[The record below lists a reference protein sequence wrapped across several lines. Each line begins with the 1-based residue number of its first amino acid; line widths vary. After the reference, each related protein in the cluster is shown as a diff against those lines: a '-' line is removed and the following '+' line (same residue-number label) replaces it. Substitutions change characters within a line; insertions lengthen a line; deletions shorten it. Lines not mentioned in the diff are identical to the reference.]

1 MALGVLAGLTVA
13 QGAIPSAEKLLP
25 EDTLLVV
32 TAPDFTKLRTI
43 FANSPQ
49 SQFWNDPAM
58 KTFRD
63 DFLTKWKDEFVTPL
77 ERELGIRFEDYVK
90 LPQGQFTFALI
101 QNESK
106 GDFSPALLLLIDTKD
121 KGSLLKTNLADLRK
135 KWVDA
140 DKPLRTEKIRD
151 IEFLTFGASG
161 GELPKAL
168 TKLFSEPT
176 PTFEGEATTEP
187 EPKKPSGKYEL
198 VVGQFESLLIAGTSL
213 KAVETVAV
221 HLTGGAAPAL
231 ADLAAYDA
239 NHAAMFRD
247 APLYGWANAKL
258 LLNILGRSKETKSE
272 PEPDFGPMGSFKPD
286 KVITATGLA
295 ALKSIAA
302 TFRQNNEGSLL
313 DVFLSVPESS
323 RQGLFKLLVGEPK
336 ESTPPPFVPADAVK
350 FQRWRL
356 DGQKAWATL
365 EKMMNDISPTA
376 ANLINFIIDTA
387 NTAAKDKDPDFD
399 LRKNLIGNLGD
410 DIISYEKAPRGT
422 TAAELNS
429 PPSLFL
435 LGSPN
440 PDQLAAALKGI
451 FLILSQQGPPTERE
465 FRGKKIY
472 TVTIQNPSLSGMP
485 EPGRPLTRTISYASA
500 RGYVAMTSDSS
511 LLEEFLRTSE
521 NLPKALRDTTGLA
534 EATAKVANTGTGLF
548 NYENQTETMRVT
560 FDALKKNPRT
570 ATNVTGNAL
579 APLSAAMPGVA
590 GSEKTIRSWMD
601 FSLLPDFDRVSKYFH
616 FSVTS
621 VGANVE
627 GLTVKVFAPTPPE
640 LKK

>member
-1 MALGVLAGLTVA
+1 
-13 QGAIPSAEKLLP
+13 
-25 EDTLLVV
+25 
-32 TAPDFTKLRTI
+32 
-43 FANSPQ
+43 
-49 SQFWNDPAM
+49 
-58 KTFRD
+58 
-63 DFLTKWKDEFVTPL
+63 
-77 ERELGIRFEDYVK
+77 
-90 LPQGQFTFALI
+90 
-101 QNESK
+101 
-106 GDFSPALLLLIDTKD
+106 
-121 KGSLLKTNLADLRK
+121 LRK

-161 GELPKAL
+161 GELPKTL
-168 TKLFSEPT
+168 TKLFQEPP
-176 PTFEGEATTEP
+176 PTFDGEPAPSEA
-187 EPKKPSGKYEL
+187 EVKKPSGKYE
-198 VVGQFESLLIAGTSL
+198 VVIGQFESLLIAGTSL
-213 KAVETVAV
+213 KAVEKVAV
-221 HLTGGAAPAL
+221 HLTGGSAPAL

-239 NHAAMFRD
+239 NHNAMFRD

-258 LLNILGRSKETKSE
+258 LLNILGRPKETKGE
-272 PEPDFGPMGSFKPD
+272 PEPEFGAMGSFKPD
-286 KVITATGLA
+286 KVIAATGLG
-295 ALKSIAA
+295 ALKSVAA
-302 TFRQNNEGSLL
+302 TLRQSNEGSLI

-387 NTAAKDKDPDFD
+387 NTAAKEKDPDFD

-422 TAAELNS
+422 TPAELAS

-451 FLILSQQGPPTERE
+451 FVILSQQGPPTDRE
-465 FRGKKIY
+465 FLGKKIY
-472 TVTIQNPSLSGMP
+472 TITIQNPSLSGMP
-485 EPGRPLTRTISYASA
+485 EPGRPLTRTLSYASA
-500 RGYVAMTSDSS
+500 RGYVAITAESS

-521 NLPKALRDTTGLA
+521 NLPKALRDTPGLA
-534 EATAKVANTGTGLF
+534 EATAKVANAGTGLF

-560 FDALKKNPRT
+560 FETLKKNPAS
-570 ATNVTGNAL
+570 ATNVTANAL
-579 APLSAAMPGVA
+579 APLSAAVPGVS
-590 GSEKTIRSWMD
+590 GSEKTIRGWMD
-601 FSLLPDFDRVSKYFH
+601 FSLLPSFERVSKYFH
-616 FSVTS
+616 FTVTG

-627 GLTVKVFAPTPPE
+627 GLTVKMFAPAPPE